1 MTFKDDAIAAL
12 NAGRNAEIGDPNPY
26 NGTSLVLAKC
36 WARGYNAMLTIR
48 FAGTPAMQQ
57 YLQGRT
63 DSGDL
68 TE

>member
-26 NGTSLVLAKC
+26 KGRSLALAQC

-48 FAGTPAMQQ
+48 FAATPAMQE
-57 YLQGRT
+57 YLQART
-63 DSGDL
+63 DPADQN
-68 TE
+68 